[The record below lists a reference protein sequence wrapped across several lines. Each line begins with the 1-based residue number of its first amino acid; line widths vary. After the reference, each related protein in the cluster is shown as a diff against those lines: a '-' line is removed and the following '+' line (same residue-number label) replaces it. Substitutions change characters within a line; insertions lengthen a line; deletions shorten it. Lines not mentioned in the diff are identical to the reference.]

1 MIVTRGIVLNTLR
14 YSDSSVITR
23 IYTEE
28 LGLRPFMVRTGS
40 GKTAMA
46 KLVLLQPLGLVQ
58 LSFTNDERKTMRT
71 VRTIEREKMLNA
83 IPFDTVKTCVALFV
97 AEVIARSIGEEEQN
111 EELFEFLREAVI
123 LLDETKESVSNFHLK
138 FMLEFSRF
146 LGFYPQVKDAGNR
159 YFDLLEGEFTPF
171 EPIHPYIME
180 DAVVEGLRQILST
193 SMATFHQVKIGSQTR
208 RILLQKLI
216 DYYRLHLH
224 GMKEISAHKVLEEV
238 LG

>member
-40 GKTAMA
+40 GKAALA

-58 LSFTNDERKTMRT
+58 LSFTDDDRKTMRT

-111 EELFEFLREAVI
+111 EELFAFLREAVI

-146 LGFYPQVKDAGNR
+146 LGFYPQVKDVGNR

-180 DAVVEGLRQILST
+180 DAVVEGLRQLLPT
-193 SMATFHQVKIGSQTR
+193 SMETFHQVKIGSQTR